1 VLKKCSK
8 ACLCVI
14 HLHQNIKACYYGFMT
29 VLVFGVFDILHP
41 GHIYFLDQ
49 VIQLGGDLHICLASD
64 EYVKNY
70 KNRQTIYSFKER
82 SEMINKIY
90 PNIVIHKGDIDIGK
104 WTIFNNLIPDIVATG
119 YDQEKLEIALKERR
133 QLNKT
138 KFVKIIG
145 FNTDMYSTTKIQ
157 DKNKYGNI

>member
-1 VLKKCSK
+1 MLKKCSK

-70 KNRQTIYSFKER
+70 KNRPT
-82 SEMINKIY
+82 
-90 PNIVIHKGDIDIGK
+90 
-104 WTIFNNLIPDIVATG
+104 
-119 YDQEKLEIALKERR
+119 
-133 QLNKT
+133 
-138 KFVKIIG
+138 VKI
-145 FNTDMYSTTKIQ
+145 NTINNTTTDANIEMA
-157 DKNKYGNI
+157 DKK